1 MINIDEDLFLELLE
15 RFDDTDCILDNYIP
29 SEKDMERIKNDP
41 EKYMFFINYLLN
53 VDREKNAEQDNIN
66 FAEEEKERLDDINKR
81 LNLIVDNNLKLVRK
95 D

>member
-41 EKYMFFINYLLN
+41 EKYRFFINYLLN
-53 VDREKNAEQDNIN
+53 VEREKNAEQDNIN
-66 FAEEEKERLDDINKR
+66 FTEEEKERLDDINKR

>member
-29 SEKDMERIKNDP
+29 SEKDMERIKNDL

-66 FAEEEKERLDDINKR
+66 FTEEEKERLDDINKR